1 MSDHLIPDTICPSCS
16 GTGKIVDL
24 KKELF
29 GNEDE
34 LIFDEPV
41 AEDGR
46 FKLIQKQREEILN
59 LKFKLKQ
66 KNELLSDLWGRY
78 YGCCDVVS
86 FLVKDYEKRMYDLE
100 NHWGVS

>member
-1 MSDHLIPDTICPSCS
+1 MT
-16 GTGKIVDL
+16 DL
-24 KKELF
+24 EKELF
-29 GNEDE
+29 DNEDE
-34 LIFDEPV
+34 IIIDEPV
-41 AEDGR
+41 AEDAR

-100 NHWGVS
+100 HHWGAE

>member
-1 MSDHLIPDTICPSCS
+1 MT
-16 GTGKIVDL
+16 DL
-24 KKELF
+24 EKELF
-29 GNEDE
+29 DNEDE
-34 LIFDEPV
+34 IIVDEPV
-41 AEDGR
+41 ELSAR
-46 FKLIQKQREEILN
+46 FKMIQSQRQEILN

-100 NHWGVS
+100 NHWGAS